1 MDKKIPEKEIRLRK
15 RKTITKIAVIITV
28 VIAIVTLLF
37 SMLEKS
43 VDRNDIKISEADRGT
58 IEVTASAI
66 GKVVPA
72 FEEIINSPIT
82 TKILEVY
89 KQEGDTV
96 STGTPLLMLDLQSS
110 ETELNNMADE
120 LRMKQYELEQTGFNN
135 HTFLSNIEMQIK
147 VKEMEINRRRAEVDN
162 ERRLDSLGSGTGD
175 KVRQAELAYNTGR
188 LELEQLRQQ
197 LHNEKLTRDA
207 ALKMKQIELSI
218 ASKNMAERQRTLND
232 ARILS
237 PRNATLTYI
246 NRNVG
251 QHISQGEKVAV
262 VSDLSHFKIEA
273 EIADSYSSR
282 ILPGAKTI
290 IKSGQK
296 TYGGQVVSVTPMSNN
311 GTIKFTILPENKK
324 SSIRSGQKTDVFVV
338 YDISDEV
345 VRIANGPYYTGPGKY
360 DIFIMTDNNRLTRRE
375 VTLGESNYDYVEV
388 VEGVLPGEKAVVSD
402 MTKFKTNKTLKIK
415 Y

>member
-15 RKTITKIAVIITV
+15 RKTITKIAVVITV

-96 STGTPLLMLDLQSS
+96 SAGTPLLMLDLQSS

-120 LRMKQYELEQTGFNN
+120 LRMKQYELEQTRFNN

-207 ALKMKQIELSI
+207 AFKMKQIELSI
-218 ASKNMAERQRTLND
+218 VSKNLAERQRTLND

-324 SSIRSGQKTDVFVV
+324 SSIRSGQKTDIFVV
-338 YDISDEV
+338 YDISDDV
-345 VRIANGPYYTGPGKY
+345 VRIANGPYYNGPGKY
-360 DIFIMTDNNRLTRRE
+360 DIFIMTDNNRLTRRK

-415 Y
+415 

>member
-15 RKTITKIAVIITV
+15 RKTITKIAVVITV

-96 STGTPLLMLDLQSS
+96 SAGTPLLMLDLQSS

-120 LRMKQYELEQTGFNN
+120 LRMKQYELEQTRFNN

-207 ALKMKQIELSI
+207 AFKMKQIELSI

-324 SSIRSGQKTDVFVV
+324 SSIRSGQKTDIFVV
-338 YDISDEV
+338 YDISNEV
-345 VRIANGPYYTGPGKY
+345 VRIANGPYYNGPGKY

-415 Y
+415 

>member
-15 RKTITKIAVIITV
+15 RKTITKIAVVITV

-311 GTIKFTILPENKK
+311 GTIKFTILPENEK

-345 VRIANGPYYTGPGKY
+345 VRIANGPYYNGPGKY

-415 Y
+415 

>member
-15 RKTITKIAVIITV
+15 RKTITKIAVVVTV
-28 VIAIVTLLF
+28 VVAIVTLLF

-135 HTFLSNIEMQIK
+135 HTCLSNIEMQIK

-218 ASKNMAERQRTLND
+218 ASKNMVERQRTLND

-345 VRIANGPYYTGPGKY
+345 VRIANGPYYNGPGKY

>member
-15 RKTITKIAVIITV
+15 RKTITKIAVVVTV
-28 VIAIVTLLF
+28 VVAIVTLLF